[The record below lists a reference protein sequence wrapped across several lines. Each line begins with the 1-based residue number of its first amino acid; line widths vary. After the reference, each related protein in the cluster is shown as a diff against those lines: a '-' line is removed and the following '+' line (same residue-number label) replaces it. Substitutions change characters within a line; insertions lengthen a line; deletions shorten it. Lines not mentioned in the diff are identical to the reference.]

1 MMIDTHAHY
10 DDEQYNDD
18 RENLLREIFSAKIEK
33 VVNSGA
39 TVTSTK
45 ESVKLAHTY
54 EKMYATIG
62 VHPSEIDEVTEEF
75 YDYLRETSKDEKV
88 VAIGEIGLD
97 YYWEK
102 DPEVRKK
109 QQEVFRRQLE
119 LAYEVNL
126 PVVVHSRDAAEDTMK
141 ILKEAKP
148 REIPGIIHC
157 YAYSVEMAREYVKMG
172 YYLGVGGV
180 VTFKNSKV
188 LKEVV
193 KEVGVEH
200 LVLETDSPY
209 LSPEPHRGTRNS
221 SLNIPYIVE
230 KIAEL
235 TDHSVEEVERITT
248 ENACRVYGF

>member
-1 MMIDTHAHY
+1 MIIDTHAHY

-18 RENLLREIFSAKIEK
+18 RENLLREIFSAKIGK
-33 VVNSGA
+33 IVNSGA
-39 TVTSTK
+39 TVQSTK
-45 ESVKLAHTY
+45 DSVALAHTF
-54 EKMYATIG
+54 EQVYATIG
-62 VHPSEIDEVTEEF
+62 VHPSEIGEVTEEF
-75 YDYLRETSKDEKV
+75 YDYLRKTSKDKKV

-102 DPEVRKK
+102 DPDERQRQK
-109 QQEVFRRQLE
+109 EVFKRQLD
-119 LAYEVNL
+119 LSYEVDL
-126 PVVVHSRDAAEDTMK
+126 PVVIHSRDAAEDTMK
-141 ILKEAKP
+141 ILKEAPK

-180 VTFKNSKV
+180 VTFKNSRV

-193 KEVGVEH
+193 TEIGVEH
-200 LVLETDSPY
+200 LVLETDCPY
-209 LSPEPHRGTRNS
+209 LAPEPHRGTRNNS
-221 SLNIPYIVE
+221 QNLTYVVE

-235 TDHSVEEVERITT
+235 TGHSVEEVERITT